1 LIGSR
6 VSRRYAKA
14 LFGQCQEENLL
25 DKVEQDL
32 MMIMDT
38 YHKSSDLPMLL
49 MSPIIQTRDKKQVLQ
64 SVFKSAV
71 HKLTFDFLM
80 LLLEKNREENL
91 PEVISYFMKF
101 LDESRGILRGQLISA
116 HPFSSEQKS
125 ALISQLEKHT
135 GKKILIDEQLD
146 TSLIGG
152 FMVRMEDT
160 VIDNSIKNQ
169 LQKMYQSLIKS

>member
-1 LIGSR
+1 
-6 VSRRYAKA
+6 
-14 LFGQCQEENLL
+14 
-25 DKVEQDL
+25 
-32 MMIMDT
+32 MIMDT
-38 YHKSSDLPMLL
+38 YHKSPDLPMLL

-64 SVFKSAV
+64 STFKSAV

-101 LDESRGILRGQLISA
+101 LDESRGILRGELISA

-125 ALISQLEKHT
+125 ALISQLEKQT

>member
-1 LIGSR
+1 MLER
-6 VSRRYAKA
+6 
-14 LFGQCQEENLL
+14 
-25 DKVEQDL
+25 VEQDL
-32 MMIMDT
+32 TMILDT
-38 YHKSSDLPMLL
+38 YNKSSDLPMLL

-64 SVFKSAV
+64 SIFKPTV

-91 PEVISYFMKF
+91 PEIISYFMKF

-125 ALISQLEKHT
+125 ALVNQIEKHT
-135 GKKILIDEQLD
+135 GKQILIEEKLD
-146 TSLIGG
+146 ASLIGG
-152 FMVRMEDT
+152 FVVRMEDT

-169 LQKMYQSLIKS
+169 LQRMHQSLIKS